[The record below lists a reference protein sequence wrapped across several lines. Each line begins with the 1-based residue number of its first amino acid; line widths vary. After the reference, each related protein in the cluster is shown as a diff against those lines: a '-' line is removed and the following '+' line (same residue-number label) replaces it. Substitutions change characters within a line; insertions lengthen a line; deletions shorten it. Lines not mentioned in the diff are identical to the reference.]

1 MFQTLRCFARSDE
14 RGWEAICVDLD
25 IAVEADTFENVRTV
39 LIEAVQAYIQ
49 TALKQEP
56 DVCHQLLSRRSP
68 FHVRA
73 MWAIRLTIHLMAP
86 PTQRRATHGRAE
98 RPVSLQAGF
107 DLPCPA

>member
-1 MFQTLRCFARSDE
+1 MFKTLRCFARSDE

-25 IAVEADTFENVRTV
+25 IAVEADTFENARTV
-39 LIEAVQAYIQ
+39 LMEAVKAYIEA
-49 TALKQEP
+49 ALQEEP
-56 DVCHQLLSRRSP
+56 AVCRQLLSRRSP

-73 MWAIRLTIHLMAP
+73 MWALRLTVHLLLP
-86 PTQRRATHGRAE
+86 PTHQRVSQGREE